1 MNFLVPPLPD
11 LLIHELFEQAVA
23 AYGAL
28 PAVVFEDEQLSYQ
41 QLNERAD
48 ALCQAILHAAPAA
61 ELIGIST
68 ARGLGMVV
76 GLLAILKAG
85 KAYLPLD
92 PTYPTQRLQQMLADS
107 GLTTCLAVRAEHPVF
122 AQLGLVVVATDEP
135 FYSATHQVVEQ
146 YNPVA
151 CVLYTSGSTGQPKG
165 VCLGH
170 ASLLNLLRWEITH
183 SVAGTGVRAL
193 QFCHLSFDV
202 SIREIFVALLSGS
215 TLYLVDDSYRLD
227 SGRLLKFLIEQR
239 INWLYLPYVALQY
252 LAEAAEAEQQYPTEL
267 REVLTGG
274 ELLKITLQIAR
285 FFTALPGCPLINGY
299 GPTEASVYVTQN
311 RLQGNPLEW
320 PAIPP
325 IGRPFAGSEVL
336 ILQENGQPAPS
347 GETGELCIGGP
358 GLALGYLNRP
368 ALTAEKFVAHH
379 WPPREPLTFYHTGDL
394 ARLLPSGELEFQG
407 RQDYQVKIR
416 GQRIELGE
424 VEAALAQQPGV
435 HQAVVTALEITPGNK
450 VLVAYVVASPATDIA
465 ALKNALQQQL
475 PAYMLPAYLVG
486 LPELPRTTSGKVDR
500 QALPHP
506 ALTRPAAAALY
517 RPPATALERVVAQL
531 WASLLGL
538 ATIGADDN
546 FFELGGNSL
555 LAQKTVAALKL
566 AGHTLPITK
575 LYQYPTAAGL
585 ARFLGGAMMAK
596 APLAAALPAP
606 ASGGAVAIVG
616 MAGRFPGAST
626 VAELWEVLREGRET
640 IQFFSDDELDATI
653 AAEVRHDPLYVKA
666 RGVLEGVDQF
676 DAAFFGLNPRLAELM
691 DPQQR
696 VFLEIA
702 WEALEQ
708 TGHLPNCYAGPV
720 GVFAGVGSNTYYQHN
735 VLPNPQL
742 ISNLGSLQIQTANEK
757 DYVATR
763 TAYQLNLTGPAVG
776 VYSACS
782 TSLLAVAQA
791 VQSIRAGQCTV
802 ALAGGVSITSPV
814 RSGHLYQE
822 GAMLSHD
829 GHCRPFDAQ
838 ARGTVFSDGAGVV
851 VLKDLAAARQAGDT
865 VLAIIKG
872 VGINNDGGGKGSFMA
887 PSAEGQAGAISM
899 ALRDARVAP
908 ASIGYV
914 EAHGTG
920 TPLGDPIELA
930 GLRLAFGDELPAQR
944 IALGSIKSNLGHLAH
959 AAGVAGLIKATLTLH
974 HGQLPASLG
983 FEQPNPH
990 LDLANSPFRIN
1001 HQLAA
1006 WPAGEAVRRAGV
1018 SSFGVGGT
1026 NVHVVLEEGQP
1037 LPVASGSSAGR
1048 ELQLVTWSARSAAS
1062 REAYAARLADH
1073 LEHSPAQALAD
1084 VAYTL
1089 QKTRPPFAERR
1100 FAVAGTAAE
1109 LAAALRPPAPGP
1121 GRAAHLRQ
1129 APGEVVFMFP
1139 GQGAQYLGMGHA
1151 LYQSEAAYR
1160 QAVDECATLLAPALP
1175 VDIRQVMYPAT
1186 ADAAAEKRL
1195 HDTRYAQPALF
1206 VTEYALAQLWL
1217 SWGVAPTVLCGHSVG
1232 EFVAA
1237 HLAGVFTLAD
1247 ALGLV
1252 AARGR
1257 LVSTLPGGSMLSV
1270 RLEQEKLQ
1278 ALLPAA
1284 LSIAAINSPKVCVV
1298 AGEHAA
1304 VEAFAQAL
1312 GDWQVPHRRLA
1323 TSHAF
1328 HSAMMD
1334 PVVDEFRQLVAQ
1346 RPLGP
1351 PQRAIV
1357 STVTGELLT
1366 AAQATDPGY
1375 WAQHLRQPVQFAQAV
1390 GTLLALDQP
1399 LLLEVGPGTT
1409 TATLARQQVGSRPV
1423 PVVTS
1428 LAAPTA
1434 AGGEQ
1439 RAVLEALGQLWLHGL
1454 APDWETFYAGQARCR
1469 VLLPTYAFDAV
1480 SCWVEP
1486 PKLTAPLPL
1495 APVATTVGLIVTT
1508 TSHTAA
1514 AMKPSATLPKLK
1526 RIIEE
1531 ASGIELDS
1539 VSPEASF
1546 LEIGLDSLLLTQVAT
1561 TLKKEFGLPI
1571 TFRQLNE
1578 EYGTLASLGSYLSQH
1593 QPAEVVAARRPAA
1606 TAPAAPASLTGPIA
1620 ALPVAAAP
1628 SLIAASQGAML
1639 GLVAQQL
1646 QLLAQQVSLLQ
1657 VGAPAVPALVASG
1670 PAAPLA
1676 PALVAAPPAAAASPS
1691 PGLSPEEAVEL
1702 KKPFGATA
1710 RIERQATN
1718 LGASQQQLLRQLTG
1732 RYTRKT
1738 QASKAYT
1745 QQHRARMADPRV
1757 VSGFR
1762 PLTKELVYPL
1772 VVNRSQGSHLWDL
1785 DGNEY
1790 IDVLNGFGSTMFG
1803 YQPDFIKEALHA
1815 QIERG
1820 FEIGPQHELA
1830 GEVSELLC
1838 AFTGFERV
1846 GLCNTGSEA
1855 VLGAMRIA
1863 RTITGRSLIVAFTG
1877 SYHGTVDEVLVRG
1890 TRQLKSFPAAAGIL
1904 PTAVQN
1910 MLILE
1915 YGTDESLRIIRE
1927 RASELAAVLVEPVQS
1942 RRPDFQPVEFLR
1954 QVRAVTA
1961 AAGTALI
1968 FDEIITGFRMHPGGA
1983 QALFG
1988 IRADLATYGKV
1999 VGGGLSLGIIAG
2011 QKEWLDALD
2020 GGHWQYGDA
2029 SVPEVGVT
2037 YFAGTFVRHP
2047 LTLAAAKASLL
2058 HMQALGPALQ
2068 QGLTAK
2074 TERLAQGLNAELAAL
2089 GHPLEVVHFGSLWK
2103 IKFTRDL
2110 PYGEL
2115 LFTLMRE
2122 RGIHIWDGFPC
2133 FTTEAHT
2140 AAELAQV
2147 AAACLASAHELAVAG
2162 FWALAP
2168 AAGPVSS
2175 ASPSAGP
2182 SPSAALNQ
2190 PPAPGARL
2198 GRDAGGN
2205 PAWFVADHQQPG
2217 GYRQLSVQ

>member
-1 MNFLVPPLPD
+1 MSSPESPLPD
-11 LLIHELFEQAVA
+11 LLVHELVERAVA
-23 AYGAL
+23 TYGPR
-28 PAVVFEDEQLSYQ
+28 PAVVFEEAQLSYQ

-61 ELIGIST
+61 ELIGIS
-68 ARGLGMVV
+68 AVRGLEMVV

-85 KAYLPLD
+85 KTYLPLD
-92 PTYPTQRLQQMLADS
+92 PTYPAQRLRQLIASS
-107 GLTTCLAVRAEHPVF
+107 GVATCLAHSANQASFE
-122 AQLGLVVVATDEP
+122 ALGLSVLASEADYHYPSPRVAGPGREVV
-135 FYSATHQVVEQ
+135 
-146 YNPVA
+146 

-165 VCLGH
+165 VRMTQTGLRQLMRWQMVHNH
-170 ASLLNLLRWEITH
+170 AQPELNT
-183 SVAGTGVRAL
+183 L
-193 QFCHLSFDV
+193 QFCHLTFDV
-202 SIREIFVALLSGS
+202 SFLEVFLPLVSGG
-215 TLYLVDDSYRLD
+215 TVHLIGNTYRLD
-227 SGRLLKFLIEQR
+227 AGRLLAYIR
-239 INWLYLPYVALQY
+239 RHAIHRAYLPYVALQY
-252 LAEAAEAEQQYPTEL
+252 LAEAATTENSFPESL
-267 REVLTGG
+267 REISIGG
-274 ELLKITLQIAR
+274 EQLKITAEIRGLFAGMPGCTLMHVYGPAEGSIWVTEHKLAGPPAAWPDIPHMGWPILATEILILDESLAQLPAGESGEICLTGDVLAAGYLHDPAQTAAR
-285 FFTALPGCPLINGY
+285 FVQWPHPSKGLIRIY
-299 GPTEASVYVTQN
+299 
-311 RLQGNPLEW
+311 R
-320 PAIPP
+320 
-325 IGRPFAGSEVL
+325 
-336 ILQENGQPAPS
+336 
-347 GETGELCIGGP
+347 
-358 GLALGYLNRP
+358 
-368 ALTAEKFVAHH
+368 
-379 WPPREPLTFYHTGDL
+379 TGDM
-394 ARLLPSGELEFQG
+394 ARYRPDGSLEFTG
-407 RQDYQVKIR
+407 RRDDQVKIR
-416 GQRIELGE
+416 GNRVELGE
-424 VEAALAQQPGV
+424 IEVVLNRLALLRES
-435 HQAVVTALEITPGNK
+435 VVVIRPSPLDGQK
-450 VLVAYVVASPATDIA
+450 QVV
-465 ALKNALQQQL
+465 
-475 PAYMLPAYLVG
+475 AYLVAESG
-486 LPELPRTTSGKVDR
+486 QPDDAAVRQAIAQALPDYMMPAALVWLPALPRTISDKVDKKLLPDPGR
-500 QALPHP
+500 Q
-506 ALTRPAAAALY
+506 RPATAAPY
-517 RPPATALERVVAQL
+517 RPPATALERLVASEWAALLQL
-531 WASLLGL
+531 
-538 ATIGADDN
+538 TQVGADDN

-555 LAQKTVAALKL
+555 LAQKTVAALKQ
-566 AGHTLPITK
+566 AGHALPITK

-585 ARFLGGAMMAK
+585 ARFLGGAAV
-596 APLAAALPAP
+596 APAP
-606 ASGGAVAIVG
+606 AAVAPPAAGHGGDVAIVG
-616 MAGRFPGAST
+616 MAGRFPGAGT

-640 IQFFSDDELDATI
+640 IHFFSDDELDATI

-666 RGVLEGVDQF
+666 RGVLAGADRF

-708 TGHLPNCYAGPV
+708 TGHLPHCYAGPV

-742 ISNLGSLQIQTANEK
+742 ISNLGALQVHTANEK

-763 TAYQLNLTGPAVG
+763 TAYQLNLTGPAVS

-802 ALAGGVSITSPV
+802 ALAGGASITSPV

-851 VLKDLAAARQAGDT
+851 VLKSLAAARQDGDP

-872 VGINNDGGGKGSFMA
+872 VGVNNDGGGKGSFTA
-887 PSAEGQAGAISM
+887 PSAEGQAGAIGM

-920 TPLGDPIELA
+920 TPLGDPIEVA
-930 GLRLAFGDELPAQR
+930 GLRLAYGDDLPRQS
-944 IALGSIKSNLGHLAH
+944 IALGSIKSNLGHLTH
-959 AAGVAGLIKATLTLH
+959 AAGVAGLIKTTLALH

-983 FEQPNPH
+983 FAQPNPH
-990 LDLANSPFRIN
+990 LDLDASPFRIN

-1026 NVHVVLEEGQP
+1026 NVHVVLEEGEP
-1037 LPVASGSSAGR
+1037 APVALGAPGR
-1048 ELQLVTWSARSAAS
+1048 EWQLVTWSARSATS

-1073 LEHSPAQALAD
+1073 LAHHPAPALAD

-1089 QKTRPPFAERR
+1089 QKTRPPFAEQR

-1109 LAAALRPPAPGP
+1109 LAAALRAPDA
-1121 GRAAHLRQ
+1121 GRSARRRP
-1129 APGEVVFMFP
+1129 APGEVVFLFP

-1151 LYQSEAAYR
+1151 LYQREAVYR
-1160 QAVDECATLLAPALP
+1160 RAVDECAALLVPALAL
-1175 VDIRQVMYPAT
+1175 DIREVLYPT
-1186 ADAAAEKRL
+1186 VADEAAALHL
-1195 HDTRYAQPALF
+1195 HDTRYTQPALF

-1217 SWGVAPTVLCGHSVG
+1217 SWGIVPTVLCGHSVG

-1257 LVSTLPGGSMLSV
+1257 LVSALPGGRMLSV
-1270 RLEQEKLQ
+1270 RLEREKLLP
-1278 ALLPAA
+1278 LLPAA
-1284 LSIAAINSPKVCVV
+1284 LAIAAVNSPKVCVV
-1298 AGEHAA
+1298 AGEPDAID
-1304 VEAFAQAL
+1304 AFAQAL
-1312 GDWQVPHRRLA
+1312 GDWQVPHRQLA

-1328 HSAMMD
+1328 HSPMMD
-1334 PVVDEFRQLVAQ
+1334 PVVDAFRQLVAAL
-1346 RPLGP
+1346 PLGP
-1351 PQRAIV
+1351 PQRPIV
-1357 STVTGELLT
+1357 STVTGQLLT
-1366 AAQATDPGY
+1366 DAQATDPDY
-1375 WAQHLRQPVQFAQAV
+1375 WARHLRQPVLFAQAV
-1390 GTLLALDQP
+1390 ATLLTFERP
-1399 LLLEVGPGTT
+1399 LLLEVGPGTA
-1409 TATLARQQVGSRPV
+1409 TATLARQQVGPRPV
-1423 PVVTS
+1423 PVVAS

-1434 AGGEQ
+1434 AGGEP
-1439 RAVLEALGQLWLHGL
+1439 RALLEALGQLWLHGL
-1454 APDWETFYAGQARCR
+1454 APDWEAFYAGQARRR

-1480 SCWVEP
+1480 PCWVAP
-1486 PKLTAPLPL
+1486 PKLIPELPVSPPIYTAEL
-1495 APVATTVGLIVTT
+1495 TT
-1508 TSHTAA
+1508 TSATAYA
-1514 AMKPSATLPKLK
+1514 TPTMQTSAILPKLK
-1526 RIIEE
+1526 QIIEE
-1531 ASGIELDS
+1531 ASGIELDN
-1539 VSPEASF
+1539 VAPEASF

-1561 TLKKEFGLPI
+1561 TLKKEFSLPL

-1578 EYGTLASLGSYLSQH
+1578 EYGTLASLGSYLGQH
-1593 QPAEVVAARRPAA
+1593 LPADVVAAPPPRPLVA
-1606 TAPAAPASLTGPIA
+1606 APAAPAASLAPPAPLPMA
-1620 ALPVAAAP
+1620 APSPVAAG
-1628 SLIAASQGAML
+1628 QGAML

-1657 VGAPAVPALVASG
+1657 VGAPAPAPALPAPVAA
-1670 PAAPLA
+1670 PAPLA
-1676 PALVAAPPAAAASPS
+1676 PVAAAAAPAASA
-1691 PGLSPEEAVEL
+1691 GLTPEEVAEL

-1710 RIERQATN
+1710 RIERQATG
-1718 LGASQQQLLRQLTG
+1718 LSASQQLLLRQLTE
-1732 RYTRKT
+1732 RYNRKT
-1738 QASKAYT
+1738 QASKAYA

-1772 VVNRSQGSHLWDL
+1772 VVNRSQGSRLWDL

-1838 AFTGFERV
+1838 EFTGFERV

-1863 RTITGRSLIVAFTG
+1863 RSITGRSLIVAFTG
-1877 SYHGTVDEVLVRG
+1877 SYHGIVDEVLVRG
-1890 TRQLKSFPAAAGIL
+1890 TRQLKSFPAASGIL
-1904 PTAVQN
+1904 PSAVQN
-1910 MLILE
+1910 MLILD

-1927 RASELAAVLVEPVQS
+1927 RAHELAAVLVEPVQS
-1942 RRPDFQPVEFLR
+1942 RRPDFQPVEFLK

-1968 FDEIITGFRMHPGGA
+1968 FDEIITGFRLHPGGA

-2047 LTLAAAKASLL
+2047 LALAAAKASLL
-2058 HMQALGPALQ
+2058 HLRAVGPALQ

-2074 TERLAQGLNAELAAL
+2074 TEQLARGLNAELAAL
-2089 GHPLEVVHFGSLWK
+2089 GHPFEVVHFGSLWK
-2103 IKFTRDL
+2103 IKFTRDV

-2140 AAELAQV
+2140 EAELAQV
-2147 AAACLASAHELAVAG
+2147 ATACLASAYELAAAG
-2162 FWALAP
+2162 FWPL
-2168 AAGPVSS
+2168 V
-2175 ASPSAGP
+2175 PSAGPGFSASP

-2205 PAWFVADHQQPG
+2205 PAWFVADAQHPG
-2217 GYRQLSVQ
+2217 GYRQLSV